1 MQLDLDLDAAV
12 HPTAAF
18 GGANFSPD
26 ISETQK
32 VVASPRSSH
41 VHTKK
46 DDDENGKAGNTV
58 FDRLYKDKEQR
69 ERRLTLE
76 KVRIKKEVEKDLTF
90 QPQTNIKHDDRK
102 KKRMSKKKGSDKKE
116 TARQCQTCLERSIVK
131 QTKEVVVGEE
141 SAAALLEKDLRLD
154 DEEHEDEEING
165 PLLEPGDTFAALAA
179 ARPQ

>member
-12 HPTAAF
+12 HPAAALD
-18 GGANFSPD
+18 GNGANFSPD

-32 VVASPRSSH
+32 VVASPRSAH

-46 DDDENGKAGNTV
+46 DNDEDGKAGDTV

-90 QPQTNIKHDDRK
+90 QPQTMGMVYSAAPGVSSNPLVADP
-102 KKRMSKKKGSDKKE
+102 MSKE
-116 TARQCQTCLERSIVK
+116 TASYSMQEMASSSTSFRKIFLFSASTSTTER
-131 QTKEVVVGEE
+131 
-141 SAAALLEKDLRLD
+141 
-154 DEEHEDEEING
+154 
-165 PLLEPGDTFAALAA
+165 FM
-179 ARPQ
+179 